1 MNDISNKYL
10 IMNPQGWGQ
19 HTGGNRNALTAG
31 ISYFTYMGKA
41 PKAFK
46 KCAVS
51 FGFTSNAASTVY
63 IDLGI
68 CTGPFKFNAN
78 TSLRLAGLKD
88 IKDYLKTHG
97 NKAAYVNITL
107 NRTILPKED
116 VWIGIC
122 CDISQAFY
130 GGTTDDIQT
139 GCVQYYNG
147 RFSTALAS
155 GPINTIVSPSLVGA
169 NVFPPATILHLL

>member
-10 IMNPQGWGQ
+10 IMTPVAFGA
-19 HTGGNRNALTAG
+19 HTGGNRNALQAT

-46 KCAVS
+46 KCSVS
-51 FGFTSNAASTVY
+51 FGIQANAASTVY

-78 TSLRLAGLKD
+78 TSLSLAGVKD
-88 IKDYLKTHG
+88 IKNYLKVFG
-97 NKAAYVNITL
+97 NKNAYVNITL

-116 VWIGIC
+116 VWMAFC
-122 CDISQAFY
+122 CDISQNFY
-130 GGTTDDIQT
+130 GGTPDDIQT

-147 RFSTALAS
+147 RFSTAMTS

-169 NVFPPATILHLL
+169 NVFPPATVLHLL